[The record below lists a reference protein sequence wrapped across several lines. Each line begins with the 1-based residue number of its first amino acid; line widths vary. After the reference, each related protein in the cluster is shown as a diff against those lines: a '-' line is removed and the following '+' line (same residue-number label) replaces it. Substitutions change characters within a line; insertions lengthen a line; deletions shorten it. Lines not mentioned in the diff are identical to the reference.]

1 MKIFSIEFKN
11 LPKREWFIFLSINV
25 FLPYAALIFLLVSR
39 EETFR
44 FVSVLTF
51 ALLILAGNIHRI
63 VKGHHLKALYVM
75 VSVLNV
81 LSFPLA
87 GGMSFSTT
95 LEIWALNISTLY
107 EITLGDGVMSGW
119 PHEITSN

>member
-11 LPKREWFIFLSINV
+11 LLRQEWFIFLSVNV
-25 FLPYAALIFLLVSR
+25 FFPYAALIFLLISR

-44 FVSVLTF
+44 LISVLIF
-51 ALLILAGNIHRI
+51 AVLILAGNIHRI
-63 VKGHHLKALYVM
+63 VKGSRLKALYLIIA
-75 VSVLNV
+75 VLNV

-87 GGMSFSTT
+87 GGLSFSTT
-95 LEIWALNISTLY
+95 LEIWILNISTLY
-107 EITLGDGVMSGW
+107 EMTLSDGVMRGW